1 MKLKKIA
8 SLALAGIMAVSML
21 AGCKDG
27 GNGNSGSSSSEP
39 TAPAGYT
46 ATVYAELSK
55 TTKDVLKTKE
65 NSVVTD
71 MANAAKAA
79 YKAEFYNGLVA
90 LSTKPEEY
98 QVAAGQG
105 TKLSEMSTIL
115 NADKNET
122 GSNYV
127 LVSETSANPLSRP
140 SVAADDGK
148 ANVAVYAFDADM
160 TENNINKIVADYV
173 TEAMK
178 GVTTNNSGADT
189 NNWYLTAD
197 KVTAGVG
204 QNSITFVV
212 VAIEYDLVKA

>member
-27 GNGNSGSSSSEP
+27 GNGNSGSSSSAP

-90 LSTKPEEY
+90 LSTKNEKY

-105 TKLSEMSTIL
+105 TGQMGTIL
-115 NADKNET
+115 TAVENEA

-127 LVSETSANPLSRP
+127 LVSKTAATALGRP
-140 SVAADDGK
+140 TDDGK
-148 ANVAVYAFDADM
+148 VNVAVYAFDADM
-160 TENNINKIVADYV
+160 TENNINKIVADCV
-173 TEAMK
+173 TSAMN

-189 NNWYLTAD
+189 KNYYLTAE

>member
-79 YKAEFYNGLVA
+79 YKAEFYGDMVT
-90 LSTKPEEY
+90 LSGKTPAY
-98 QVAAGQG
+98 QVAFGQG
-105 TKLSEMSTIL
+105 TTQGEMKTIL
-115 NADKNET
+115 DAVKNEA
-122 GSNYV
+122 GINYV
-127 LVSETSANPLSRP
+127 LVGEKTATALNRP
-140 SVAADDGK
+140 TADGK
-148 ANVAVYAFDADM
+148 VNVAVYAFDADM
-160 TENNINKIVADYV
+160 TENNINKIVAGCV

>member
-27 GNGNSGSSSSEP
+27 GNGNSGSSSSAP

-79 YKAEFYNGLVA
+79 YKAEFYKGLVD
-90 LSTKPEEY
+90 LSGKTQAY
-98 QVAAGQG
+98 QVAFGQG
-105 TKLSEMSTIL
+105 TGLSEMSTIL
-115 NADKNET
+115 TAVKNET
-122 GSNYV
+122 GINYD
-127 LVSETSANPLSRP
+127 LVSET
-140 SVAADDGK
+140 AATALVYPTIDGNV
-148 ANVAVYAFDADM
+148 NVAVYAFDADM
-160 TENNINKIVADYV
+160 TENNINKIVANRV
-173 TEAMK
+173 TSAMN

-189 NNWYLTAD
+189 KNYYLTAE

>member
-21 AGCKDG
+21 TACGEG
-27 GNGNSGSSSSEP
+27 TGNGNSGSSSSEP

-55 TTKDVLKTKE
+55 TTKDILKTKE

-79 YKAEFYNGLVA
+79 YKAEFYKGLFE
-90 LSTKPEEY
+90 LSGKTMEY

-105 TKLSEMSTIL
+105 TSLSEMSTIL
-115 NADKNET
+115 TAVKNEA

-127 LVSETSANPLSRP
+127 LVSETSATDLSYP
-140 SVAADDGK
+140 TTDGNV
-148 ANVAVYAFDADM
+148 NVAVYAFDADM
-160 TENNINKIVADYV
+160 TENNINKFVAGFV
-173 TEAMK
+173 TDAMD

-189 NNWYLTAD
+189 KNYYLTAD